1 MVLGESARKGQVPP
15 WRDPWENSEM
25 NMHAAP
31 TPAMG
36 ELNVSNDL
44 LGDHE
49 ALKAAW
55 ERDGYWFFRDVLD
68 KEVIAQIRQ
77 VHVDYLARYG
87 LTDPADP
94 QARYNGADY
103 SHFPANSNSTEL
115 NRMKLH
121 EALHNAPTINA
132 FFARLF
138 GCDPFWVPFT
148 VHRNVPPIVDRSRS
162 RFDMIHADGFY
173 NEGLPFLICW
183 VPLDVID
190 EDVGGLAL
198 LEGAHRQP
206 SLHKRV
212 GMDILPIQ
220 VEDVP
225 AEKWRRTV
233 YRPGDVLLMDLDTP
247 HSGLSNITT
256 DRFRFSMDTR
266 VMPSS
271 GNTPKVGA
279 IAAVDAQTV
288 TIVER
293 GGREHELRFDA
304 DSFVRG
310 SMGDQMPLAAIPE
323 KYQPGD
329 DVIVMAEGDR
339 VINMRPQL

>member
-1 MVLGESARKGQVPP
+1 
-15 WRDPWENSEM
+15 M
-25 NMHAAP
+25 NKHVAP
-31 TPAMG
+31 TPEMG
-36 ELNVSNDL
+36 ELNVSNHL

-68 KEVIAQIRQ
+68 KEVIARIRQ
-77 VHVDYLARYG
+77 VHVEYLGRHG
-87 LTDPADP
+87 LTDPQDP
-94 QARYNGADY
+94 EARYNGNDY
-103 SHFPANSNSTEL
+103 SDFPANSNATEL

-121 EALHNAPTINA
+121 EALHKAPTINA
-132 FFARLF
+132 FFAELF

-148 VHRNVPPIVDRSRS
+148 VHRNVPPVVDKSRS

-198 LEGAHRQP
+198 LEGIHREP

-212 GMDILPIQ
+212 GMTIQPIQ
-220 VEDVP
+220 IEDVP
-225 AEKWRRTV
+225 ADKWRRTV

-247 HSGLSNITT
+247 HSGLSNVSS

-271 GNTPKVGA
+271 GNTPWVGT
-279 IAAVDAQTV
+279 IAAVDAQSV
-288 TIVER
+288 TIADATGDQHR
-293 GGREHELRFDA
+293 LRFDA
-304 DSFVRG
+304 NSFVRG
-310 SMGDQMPLAAIPE
+310 TKGDQMPLKEIPQ

-329 DVIVMAEGDR
+329 DVIVMADGER
-339 VINMRPQL
+339 VINMRPQV